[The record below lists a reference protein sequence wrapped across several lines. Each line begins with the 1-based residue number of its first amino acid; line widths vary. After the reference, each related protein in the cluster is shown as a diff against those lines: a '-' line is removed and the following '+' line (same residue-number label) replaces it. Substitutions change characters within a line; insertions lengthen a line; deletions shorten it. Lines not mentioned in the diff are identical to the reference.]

1 VSTWAVLY
9 WLLIVAVM
17 LMACVFIPPGWPE
30 AARVRRLPRAA
41 WEGARDT
48 VAITVIAVMAL
59 WQGPSPAHPARR
71 AAAKKA
77 GEGKG
82 RLVKWPPPRV
92 LLTAQEHLKFHAA
105 TVSFYNDDEAD
116 SHWERLADRVIP
128 DSIPKPRTSNEGEQ
142 Q

>member
-1 VSTWAVLY
+1 MSTWAVLY
-9 WLLIVAVM
+9 WLLIFAVVV
-17 LMACVFIPPGWPE
+17 MACAFIPPGWPE
-30 AARVRRLPRAA
+30 AARVRRLPRAV

-48 VAITVIAVMAL
+48 VAITVVAVMAL

-71 AAAKKA
+71 AAAKA
-77 GEGKG
+77 AAEKG

-105 TVSFYNDDEAD
+105 AVSFYNDDEAD

-128 DSIPKPRTSNEGEQ
+128 DSIPKPRTSNEGDK
-142 Q
+142 